1 MRKKAGIE
9 YERDQ
14 ARGARC
20 FAPPD
25 SFRAIG
31 WPGATRRFS
40 ALAARMASDPLI
52 YFLTAFCVANG
63 LALVAMYWRWSE
75 QRQAFAA
82 LAKIVE
88 RASRGELDVAVPR
101 QSGEAAGLA
110 KGIGALIAL
119 LRKEKLTEHPDR
131 LFEQA
136 MLRETPNGLLVV
148 DGAGK
153 IRSLNPSARA
163 LLPWP
168 GEPVGQ
174 LAAAVV
180 QVSELYDVIEET
192 GQTRKIAERSVRVGN
207 KELLMRG
214 VPLADG
220 SGTLGV
226 ILDITSVRNAER
238 ARRDFVANVS
248 HEIRTPITS
257 ILGFSEA
264 LAGESLPLH
273 TEPMIEAITR
283 NARRLAALTDD
294 VLMLSKIEARGSDLP
309 ADKVLLATVIT
320 EVIERLSGVAA
331 SRQVQVSVNCPAD
344 LYVWAN
350 AEALD
355 HALGNLVENALKY
368 SPAGSVVV
376 VSGAAAEH
384 GVELAVVDNGIG
396 IDDAHQPRIFE
407 RFYRV
412 DKGRSRDTGGT
423 GLGLAL
429 VKHLAL
435 AMGAEISFTSA
446 IGKGSRF
453 VLKLPATEG

>member
-1 MRKKAGIE
+1 MASETLVLVLGGTTLAGIGVAVWLFRE
-9 YERDQ
+9 WNEQRRAVSVLAQAVERAAAGDLQVIAPRQ
-14 ARGARC
+14 AG
-20 FAPPD
+20 D
-25 SFRAIG
+25 
-31 WPGATRRFS
+31 
-40 ALAARMASDPLI
+40 AARLATGI
-52 YFLTAFCVANG
+52 N
-63 LALVAMYWRWSE
+63 ALVA
-75 QRQAFAA
+75 
-82 LAKIVE
+82 
-88 RASRGELDVAVPR
+88 
-101 QSGEAAGLA
+101 
-110 KGIGALIAL
+110 LI
-119 LRKEKLTEHPDR
+119 RKEKLTEHPDR

-153 IRSLNPSARA
+153 IRSLNPAARA

-192 GQTRKIAERSVRVGN
+192 GQTRKIAERSVQVGN

-264 LAGESLPLH
+264 LAAESLPAF

-320 EVIERLSGVAA
+320 EVCERLSGVAS
-331 SRQVQVSVNCPAD
+331 SRQVQVSVNCPPD
-344 LYVWAN
+344 LYVRAN

-376 VSGAAAEH
+376 VSGVLVSGMVVSGAQATNV
-384 GVELAVVDNGIG
+384 VELSVVDNGIG
-396 IDDAHQPRIFE
+396 IDEAHQPRIFE

-429 VKHLAL
+429 VKHLAS
-435 AMGAEISFTSA
+435 AMGAEIMFTSA
-446 IGKGSRF
+446 LGKGSRF
-453 VLKLPATEG
+453 VLKLPANTAERE